1 VAVGFLE
8 LVINNRPTYAS
19 TSTDRDGF
27 FIRPGQFVYPN
38 HPDNVDRTIAN
49 ILAPLS
55 VEVDNPELLVQKV
68 VEQRAFYRKLNEV
81 FQDNYSSSLNKW
93 HTNVLFKE
101 KHHCPEKDKFRI
113 GQVVL
118 ILPDKDFKNSPWHKV
133 RWGMGEIVDIHRNQ
147 HGHIRTVDVVEM
159 DVNGKRSIKRR
170 HGVHNFAP
178 LEISD
183 KLVDGLKKLKEPA
196 AGLPDQV

>member
-1 VAVGFLE
+1 MAVGFLE

-19 TSTDRDGF
+19 TSTDRDRF

-55 VEVDNPELLVQKV
+55 VEVDNPELLLQKV

-81 FQDNYSSSLNKW
+81 FQDNYISSLNKW

-101 KHHCPEKDKFRI
+101 K
-113 GQVVL
+113 Q
-118 ILPDKDFKNSPWHKV
+118 
-133 RWGMGEIVDIHRNQ
+133 
-147 HGHIRTVDVVEM
+147 
-159 DVNGKRSIKRR
+159 
-170 HGVHNFAP
+170 
-178 LEISD
+178 
-183 KLVDGLKKLKEPA
+183 
-196 AGLPDQV
+196 